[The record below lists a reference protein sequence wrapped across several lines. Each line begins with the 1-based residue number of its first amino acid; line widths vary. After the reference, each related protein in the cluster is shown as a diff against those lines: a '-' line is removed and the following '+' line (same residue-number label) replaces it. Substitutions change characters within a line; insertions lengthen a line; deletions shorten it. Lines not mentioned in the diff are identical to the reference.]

1 MVTNDRTKDIGQ
13 TRGAG
18 GERRIPADRIV
29 PSINNDSTLNMLYSR
44 KGAIRDTILIFEDFY
59 SCDSLM
65 SLNQCFL
72 FC

>member
-44 KGAIRDTILIFEDFY
+44 RGQFGIPSIFLRIFIVVIL
-59 SCDSLM
+59 
-65 SLNQCFL
+65 
-72 FC
+72 